1 MHSCQGHSSTA
12 DMFDLEEKL
21 VFNVSEVFYVEDSSA
36 LNDT

>member
-1 MHSCQGHSSTA
+1 MLSCQGHSSTV

-21 VFNVSEVFYVEDSSA
+21 VFNFSQVFYIEDSSA